1 MKYQIATAG
10 NLKTTVTVDKLAEG
24 LKVEGVWDAAMGE
37 STDKDSYEG
46 KATYNVAP
54 ANLEMKVSKNSKETA
69 AELNGAFGV
78 LEDLNIGGLVKYDLL
93 KNTVAGSQFSAAY
106 ALSKQTTIAALFARG
121 ADKKGNL
128 VDTLTAGF
136 VTKGSPYT
144 FAAQYNTDL
153 AAPKTGAITV
163 GCETKLEGGQIV
175 KAKADTKG
183 TLALSMQH
191 AVSAQFNLC
200 SSVELTQ
207 GKDAYSSKFGTEL
220 VYSG

>member
-1 MKYQIATAG
+1 MLATDFYCGCNSARTCCIFP
-10 NLKTTVTVDKLAEG
+10 LC
-24 LKVEGVWDAAMGE
+24 
-37 STDKDSYEG
+37 
-46 KATYNVAP
+46 P
-54 ANLEMKVSKNSKETA
+54 A
-69 AELNGAFGV
+69 
-78 LEDLNIGGLVKYDLL
+78 I
-93 KNTVAGSQFSAAY
+93 SQ
-106 ALSKQTTIAALFARG
+106 
-121 ADKKGNL
+121 
-128 VDTLTAGF
+128 
-136 VTKGSPYT
+136 YT

-175 KAKADTKG
+175 KAKADTKVPRCSLRCLRLISQFHVRTSTLTVLFQG